1 MSRLIIR
8 SLFPTPVVCGGIWEE
23 RPSFVFDLAGNTR
36 GDRSALFSL
45 ADLHVTAA
53 IQIMPAGF
61 KRTGLYIIKACSQFS
76 ALLWTVW
83 VYKRKS
89 CPPPRLWRLC
99 KINDFWHERERVMF
113 HNARRASGDACV
125 PFGAPWWPSK
135 TAHINIYTQNALSLP
150 EWPWLTW
157 AKSCCWG
164 SFFLALPFSW
174 LKHFPQ

>member
-1 MSRLIIR
+1 M
-8 SLFPTPVVCGGIWEE
+8 
-23 RPSFVFDLAGNTR
+23 FDLAGNTR

-89 CPPPRLWRLC
+89 CPPPRL
-99 KINDFWHERERVMF
+99 
-113 HNARRASGDACV
+113 
-125 PFGAPWWPSK
+125 
-135 TAHINIYTQNALSLP
+135 
-150 EWPWLTW
+150 
-157 AKSCCWG
+157 
-164 SFFLALPFSW
+164 
-174 LKHFPQ
+174 